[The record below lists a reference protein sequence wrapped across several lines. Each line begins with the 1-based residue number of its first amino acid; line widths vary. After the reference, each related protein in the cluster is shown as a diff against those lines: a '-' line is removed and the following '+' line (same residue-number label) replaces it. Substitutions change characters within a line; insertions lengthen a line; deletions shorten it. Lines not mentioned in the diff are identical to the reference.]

1 MRMGNVLLVM
11 TLCLAFLAGVLLMP
25 GPASAGVGSKAPD
38 FALKDVNG
46 KVHKLSQF
54 KGKVI
59 VLNWFASW

>member
-1 MRMGNVLLVM
+1 MRTGRILLAAA
-11 TLCLAFLAGVLLMP
+11 LCLALLAGALLV
-25 GPASAGVGSKAPD
+25 GGRALAGVGSNAPD